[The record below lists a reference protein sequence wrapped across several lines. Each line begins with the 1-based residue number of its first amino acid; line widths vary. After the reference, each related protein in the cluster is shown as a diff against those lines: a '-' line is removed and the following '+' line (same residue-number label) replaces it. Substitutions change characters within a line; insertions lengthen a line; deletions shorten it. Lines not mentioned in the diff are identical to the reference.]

1 MNTTVG
7 SINMFILLMLFSFIG
22 WSKDVRTLTFNE
34 GPVAVCGRQV
44 PWQSLMND
52 LTSEETSCLDSLETS
67 IVYSGDH
74 TNTQIMTLSRDQ
86 IIRILKPVR
95 SQCLNGAELKIP
107 EKLQIN
113 YVLKLEMNFFK
124 FWIERELGKNEAEK
138 KFSLGQI
145 TLPPLDCR
153 KISSLRWGLFRLE
166 SKNTFRFV
174 ISVDGQSYGGSGD
187 FRVIQK
193 LPIAKRNIS
202 PFERL
207 SEMDFEIKERD
218 VTFSPGYVT
227 PLAHLIGKT
236 VLRPVVQGMP
246 VELKDIKP
254 EYEVEKGQLVQIQF
268 QGQNFM
274 VTAMATAEQNGSVGD
289 LIKIKNTETQKM
301 LSGIV
306 MGKGL
311 VEVK

>member
-1 MNTTVG
+1 M
-7 SINMFILLMLFSFIG
+7 G
-22 WSKDVRTLTFNE
+22 WSKEVRTLTFNE
-34 GPVAVCGRQV
+34 GTVTVCGSQV
-44 PWQSLMND
+44 PWQSLMNN
-52 LTSEETSCLDSLETS
+52 LTSEEASCLDSIEAP
-67 IVYSGDH
+67 IVYNGDQ
-74 TNTQIMTLSRDQ
+74 NKAKIMTLPRDQ
-86 IIRILKPVR
+86 IIKILKPVR
-95 SQCLNGAELKIP
+95 SQCLVGVELKIP
-107 EKLQIN
+107 ENLQIN
-113 YVLKLEMNFFK
+113 YVLKLEEDFFK
-124 FWIERELGKNEAEK
+124 SWIERELGKNETEK
-138 KFSLGQI
+138 KFSLGKI
-145 TLPPLDCR
+145 TLPSLDCR
-153 KISSLRWGLFRLE
+153 KISSLKWGSFHLE

-174 ISVDGQSYGGSGD
+174 LSADGQNYGGSGD
-187 FRVIQK
+187 FRIIQQ

-202 PFERL
+202 PFEKL
-207 SEMDFEIKERD
+207 SAMDFEIKERD

-227 PLAHLIGKT
+227 PMEHLIGRT

-254 EYEVEKGQLVQIQF
+254 EYEVEKGQLIQIQF

-274 VTAMATAEQNGSVGD
+274 VSAMATAEQSGSVGD